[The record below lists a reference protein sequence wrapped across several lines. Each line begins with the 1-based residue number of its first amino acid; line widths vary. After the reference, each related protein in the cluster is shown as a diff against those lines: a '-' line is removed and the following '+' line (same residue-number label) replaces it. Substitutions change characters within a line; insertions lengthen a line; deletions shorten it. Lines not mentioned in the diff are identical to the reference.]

1 MESYMTRQ
9 NAQALEGLEPQKV
22 FSYFGEIASIPHG
35 SKNEKQLSDFICR
48 LGREKGWEVFQDE
61 HYNVV
66 LKKEA
71 SPGYERVPALLMQA
85 HLDMVCEKVP
95 GVEHD
100 FLRDPLKLYRDGRYL
115 RAKGTTLGA
124 DNGIGVALLLAVLDT
139 EGLCH
144 PRLEVLLTADEE
156 AGMSGI
162 RGFDGRIIT
171 AEHLLNLDSK
181 MDSLTVAC
189 AGGQWFS
196 FRMPLGWTVSRKDKT
211 FRIVVDGLRG
221 GHSGAEIDKGRGNAI
236 RLMTRILTDLRA
248 VMAAEIVG
256 VEGEGKANV
265 IPRRAQARVNV
276 SDGQALREFLE
287 RWQDLLSREWRDM
300 DGGVTVRCEEME
312 YCRQVLTED
321 AACRLLRCILLVP
334 SGTLLHD
341 FNSGEAVYSNN
352 LGVLT
357 CGTDTAEITC
367 LARSSIPSL
376 LSSDY
381 LPAMEAVAE
390 ALGIHGKAGESFPC
404 WEYVEDS
411 PIRKVCEETYFQL
424 NGRFPEIISRHAG
437 SECGYILA
445 VCPTLRD
452 AVATGAR
459 LFHMHTTDECL
470 DIDSVG
476 PAFRCLC
483 QVLEGMIRLADR
495 EER

>member
-66 LKKEA
+66 LKKEE

-189 AGGQWFS
+189 AGGQQFS
-196 FRMPLGWTVSRKDKT
+196 FRMTLGRRVSREDKT

-236 RLMTRILTDLRA
+236 RLMARILTDLRT

-265 IPRRAQARVNV
+265 IPRRAQAKVNV
-276 SDGQALREFLE
+276 SDGQALREFLG
-287 RWQDLLSREWRDM
+287 RWQDLLSREWRNT
-300 DGGVTVRCEEME
+300 DGGVTVQCEEME

-321 AACRLLRCILLVP
+321 AACRGVFCWFQAVRCFTISTP
-334 SGTLLHD
+334 
-341 FNSGEAVYSNN
+341 E
-352 LGVLT
+352 
-357 CGTDTAEITC
+357 
-367 LARSSIPSL
+367 RRSIPIIWVCSPVGQTL
-376 LSSDY
+376 QRSPVWREAPSHPCYPATICLRWRLWRKPWAFTVRQARASRAGNMWRILPSERSVKRHISS
-381 LPAMEAVAE
+381 
-390 ALGIHGKAGESFPC
+390 
-404 WEYVEDS
+404 
-411 PIRKVCEETYFQL
+411 
-424 NGRFPEIISRHAG
+424 
-437 SECGYILA
+437 
-445 VCPTLRD
+445 
-452 AVATGAR
+452 
-459 LFHMHTTDECL
+459 
-470 DIDSVG
+470 
-476 PAFRCLC
+476 
-483 QVLEGMIRLADR
+483 
-495 EER
+495 